1 MSHMRFII
9 PPALLV
15 VLLAFVVLLD
25 ATGMPKSGMCCCC
38 NSAPAAPP
46 PPSSCC
52 GRRKRQ
58 GVLSELMEWERRV
71 SCCTATGRKRRA
83 IGAPVSKRL
92 EFWALNHL
100 GPKMF

>member
-1 MSHMRFII
+1 MRFSF
-9 PPALLV
+9 PSAFALSAV
-15 VLLAFVVLLD
+15 FLLAFAVALLD
-25 ATGMPKSGMCCCC
+25 ATGLPMKSMCCCC
-38 NSAPAAPP
+38 QQQAAP

-71 SCCTATGRKRRA
+71 ACCTATGRKRRA
-83 IGAPVSKRL
+83 TGAPISKRL